1 MPQTVGDVGG
11 FHHRLPLGGN
21 MSMNLKSS
29 IDGIVYYLS
38 VLRVSVEVHNS
49 LNLQDIN
56 VLSENF
62 FRDFLNLA
70 FGYQLKN
77 INIVEKNAEAIDL
90 GDDASRIA
98 IQVTSRKDLAK
109 VKHTH
114 AGFVKNGLERTYDRL
129 IVLVIGEPKAFKQ
142 DTLGEEGDF
151 QMSLKDDV
159 WGINALAER
168 LQDLPLEKLIE
179 CEKYLKAGI
188 SVRRPREANEVHT
201 LIRLI
206 EVLSEAEVEVVRSD
220 IRNDP
225 DPDGKINARFAD
237 HAEFLKEQFTE
248 LHMLYG
254 ATLDEVTS
262 QSELGH
268 GRMLKLQIYLTNW
281 SDRVLQQ
288 SVNNPKVALETMVSQ
303 TMERMGDSDT
313 GFDEGAVR
321 FYLTQQLIACN
332 VFPNKVSAHA

>member
-1 MPQTVGDVGG
+1 
-11 FHHRLPLGGN
+11 
-21 MSMNLKSS
+21 MNVKSC
-29 IDGIVYYLS
+29 IDGIVHYLS
-38 VLRVSVEVHNS
+38 VLRVSVELHNS

-62 FRDFLNLA
+62 FRGFLNLA
-70 FGYQLKN
+70 FDYQLEN
-77 INIVEKNAEAIDL
+77 INIVQKNAEAIDL
-90 GDDASRIA
+90 GDGDARIA

-109 VKHTH
+109 IKHTH
-114 AGFVKNGLERTYDRL
+114 EGFVKSGLERTYDRL
-129 IVLVIGEPKAFKQ
+129 VVLVIGEPKAFKQ
-142 DTLGEEGDF
+142 ETLGEEGGF

-159 WGINALAER
+159 WGVKYLVEK
-168 LQDLPLEKLIE
+168 LSDLSLDKLIE

-188 SVRRPREANEVHT
+188 SLRRPREANEVRT
-201 LIRLI
+201 LVRLV
-206 EVLSEAEVEVVRSD
+206 EVLSEAEVDVVRTD
-220 IRNDP
+220 IRTDP
-225 DPDGKINARFAD
+225 DPEGKINARFAD
-237 HAEFLKEQFTE
+237 HADFLKEQFTE

-254 ATLDEVTS
+254 ATLDEVSS

-288 SVNNPKVALETMVSQ
+288 SGNNPEIALETMVSQ
-303 TMERMGDSDT
+303 VMEKMGDNDT